1 MIRAF
6 FLKYFELTFWIA
18 ALIALGASHPSQA
31 THFTL
36 CPLKLMGITWC
47 PGCGMGHAIAF
58 LLHGDLR
65 NSFHAHWLGV
75 PAFIIILYRI
85 YDLIR
90 QRVSEP
96 SYTLSKQL

>member
-1 MIRAF
+1 LIRAF
-6 FLKYFELTFWIA
+6 FLKYFELTFWVT
-18 ALIALGASHPSQA
+18 ALIALGVSHPTQA

-47 PGCGMGHAIAF
+47 PGCGLGHSIAF

-75 PAFIIILYRI
+75 PALIIILYRI
-85 YDLIR
+85 FDLIS
-90 QRVSEP
+90 QRVSET
-96 SYTLSKQL
+96 SFVLSKPL